1 MSLISCPECARE
13 ISDRAP
19 HCPNCG
25 FPMQTSASA
34 PVHQSARVVSL
45 PHSQT
50 REIAY
55 RQKLLL
61 YSILVLLLSQLPIM
75 ALLNT
80 NFAAL
85 GWVGMA
91 ANFALEVWCLYKLGQ
106 ALEMSLPA
114 IWLCSVALLFPCVSL
129 GVLVVVNSRATD
141 ALQKAGVRV
150 GLMGATL
157 SEVP

>member
-1 MSLISCPECARE
+1 MCARSA
-13 ISDRAP
+13 IGARTAP
-19 HCPNCG
+19 TAG
-25 FPMQTSASA
+25 FPCKLQRVLRSINPA
-34 PVHQSARVVSL
+34 HVVSL
-45 PHSQT
+45 PDSQDPGD
-50 REIAY
+50 RISA
-55 RQKLLL
+55 KLLL

-80 NFAAL
+80 NFAVL
-85 GWVGMA
+85 GCVGMA

-114 IWLCSVALLFPCVSL
+114 IWLCSAALLFPCVSL
-129 GVLVVVNSRATD
+129 GVLVMVNSRATD